1 MIHNCCDTKNSE
13 EMKKLA
19 GFLRIIAEE
28 NRLRIICMLRRGEK
42 CVCEL
47 WQSLKLPQN
56 LVSHHLKVLKK
67 LDLIG
72 SRKDGLKVIY
82 SLKEDEIEQ
91 YLKKIIYLLKK

>member
-1 MIHNCCDTKNSE
+1 
-13 EMKKLA
+13 MKKLA

>member
-1 MIHNCCDTKNSE
+1 
-13 EMKKLA
+13 MKKLA

-91 YLKKIIYLLKK
+91 YLKKLFIY